1 MNEIDVIASL
11 ISEDPNSIFSAQSQN
26 TIDQNAQRNDTSNV
40 NYAIDKNQKQTEQAA
55 KNVEKAAQR
64 YEKQLK
70 SQQAKLRSSVN
81 KLGKSNI
88 QQADDSQE
96 AIRAIDQIA
105 KTLGQASSTKGV

>member
-1 MNEIDVIASL
+1 MNDIALIASL
-11 ISEDPNSIFSAQSQN
+11 ISEDPNSVFSSQSQN
-26 TIDQNAQRNDTSNV
+26 TIDQNAQRSDTSNV
-40 NYAIDKNQKQTEQAA
+40 NYAIDKNQKQTEKAS
-55 KNVEKAAQR
+55 KNVQKQAQR
-64 YEKQLK
+64 YENQLK

-105 KTLGQASSTKGV
+105 KTLGQVGSTKGV